1 MNAALRNAR
10 ALSAGQFAWDNATP
24 EDSIGPKELMEEAI
38 VEQIDTGDQAV
49 IDACAEH
56 CVQHLDEEMAFKLT
70 AAMIRELAINGRW
83 ESLRGAIAQRSPA
96 LAEALKDVAWMIG
109 KRQPEF
115 VEQEAARRLAEQE
128 KAA

>member
-24 EDSIGPKELMEEAI
+24 EEIIGPKELMEESI
-38 VEQIDTGDQAV
+38 VEQIDAGDQEV
-49 IDACAEH
+49 IGACAEH

-83 ESLRGAIAQRSPA
+83 ENLRDAIAQRSPA

-115 VEQEAARRLAEQE
+115 VEQEAVRRLEQQE

>member
-10 ALSAGQFAWDNATP
+10 AFSAGQFAWDNATP
-24 EDSIGPKELMEEAI
+24 PDSIGPKELIEEAI
-38 VEQIDTGDQAV
+38 VEQIDSGDQAA

-70 AAMIRELAINGRW
+70 AAMILQLSLTANW
-83 ESLRGAIAQRSPA
+83 ERLRGDIAKTNPLLADA
-96 LAEALKDVAWMIG
+96 LQDVAWMIG

-115 VEQEAARRLAEQE
+115 VEQEAVRRLEQQE

>member
-24 EDSIGPKELMEEAI
+24 EEIIGPKELMEESI
-38 VEQIDTGDQAV
+38 VEQIDAGDQSV

-56 CVQHLDEEMAFKLT
+56 CVQHLDAAMAFKLT
-70 AAMIRELAINGRW
+70 AAMILQLSLTANW
-83 ESLRGAIAQRSPA
+83 ERLRGDIAKTNPLLADA
-96 LAEALKDVAWMIG
+96 LQDVAWMIG

>member
-10 ALSAGQFAWDNATP
+10 ALSDGQFAWDNATP
-24 EDSIGPKELMEEAI
+24 EDSIGPKELMEESI
-38 VEQIDTGDQAV
+38 VEQIDAGDQAV

-70 AAMIRELAINGRW
+70 AAMVRELSINGRW
-83 ESLRGAIAQRSPA
+83 ENLQGAIAQRSPA
-96 LAEALKDVAWMIG
+96 LAEALQDVAWMVG

-115 VEQEAARRLAEQE
+115 VEQEAARRLEQQE

>member
-10 ALSAGQFAWDNATP
+10 AFSAGQFARDNATP
-24 EDSIGPKELMEEAI
+24 EDSIGPKELIEEAI
-38 VEQIDTGDQAV
+38 VEQIDSGEQAV

-70 AAMIRELAINGRW
+70 AAMVRELSINGRW

-96 LAEALKDVAWMIG
+96 LAEALQDVAWMIG